1 VWAARIGRRTQYVD
15 FLLLAIPLLPTRTK
29 SANIPAEFTF
39 QHILDGG
46 IGHVFQVTTQPV
58 AEAADLTRQV
68 LQRSLGALLGNGEFL
83 DTLLSALLGNG
94 QFLDALLG
102 ALLGNGQFLDAL
114 LGASLRLGQR
124 AHDPLLSSLKSFA
137 RTNSSYASEITPART
152 VDCLWLKTS
161 FNCFSIVV

>member
-29 SANIPAEFTF
+29 PANIPAEFTF

-68 LQRSLGALLGNGEFL
+68 LQRSLGALLGNGQIPRH
-83 DTLLSALLGNG
+83 AARCAAG
-94 QFLDALLG
+94 QRPFLDALLG
-102 ALLGNGQFLDAL
+102 ALLAT
-114 LGASLRLGQR
+114 ASSSTRCSVR
-124 AHDPLLSSLKSFA
+124 PCASASVRTISLSSLKSFA